1 MRAEDKEVDGRE
13 LERDTERQRDTEL
26 EKSEDDELPE
36 LLPTVDQATEN
47 RGELIGVV
55 RAIFNREHV
64 VVENLDLPARE
75 LKALEALQ
83 AAVEGRDTKLSQF
96 VYASDRRDL
105 LEQALAI
112 LQPNFVTGDEQ
123 HAQLLGAYGDVIERV
138 AALREGLVDKEDA
151 QDDLLRANT
160 AVAPTKAEGD
170 QDDEPKPGESTLTG
184 AERKLPAKPATSLTG
199 PEVKEPPKPG
209 TTLTG
214 PEVKPEPKP
223 TSSLSGP
230 EVKEPPP
237 PATTLTGPEAK
248 DEPKGPSTLGD
259 AKDLAEAQKVPW
271 WKRVLGQAP
280 DRR

>member
-1 MRAEDKEVDGRE
+1 MRAEDKDVDGRE

-26 EKSEDDELPE
+26 EKSDDDELPE
-36 LLPTVDQATEN
+36 LLHEDDQTTEN
-47 RGELIGVV
+47 RGELISAV

-64 VVENLDLPARE
+64 VVENLALPARE

-105 LEQALAI
+105 LEQALAV
-112 LQPNFVTGDEQ
+112 LQPSFVTGDEK
-123 HAQLLGAYGDVIERV
+123 HAQLLGSYGDVIERV

-170 QDDEPKPGESTLTG
+170 QEDEPKPGESTLTG
-184 AERKLPAKPATSLTG
+184 PERKLPAKPATSLTG
-199 PEVKEPPKPG
+199 PEVKEAPKPA

-223 TSSLSGP
+223 ASSLTGP
-230 EVKEPPP
+230 DLKEPPAP
-237 PATTLTGPEAK
+237 PTTLTGPEVK

-259 AKDLAEAQKVPW
+259 AKDLAEAQKKPW
-271 WKRVLGQAP
+271 WKRVLG
-280 DRR
+280 

>member
-1 MRAEDKEVDGRE
+1 VRAEDKDVDGRE

-26 EKSEDDELPE
+26 EKSDDDELPE
-36 LLPTVDQATEN
+36 LLPEAEQTLEN
-47 RGELIGVV
+47 RGELIHVV

-64 VVENLDLPARE
+64 VVENLALPARE

-105 LEQALAI
+105 LEQALAV
-112 LQPNFVTGDEQ
+112 LQPNFVTGDEK

-160 AVAPTKAEGD
+160 TVVATKAEGD
-170 QDDEPKPGESTLTG
+170 QDDEPPKPGESTLTG
-184 AERKLPAKPATSLTG
+184 PERKLPAKLATSLTG
-199 PEVKEPPKPG
+199 PELEEAPK
-209 TTLTG
+209 
-214 PEVKPEPKP
+214 
-223 TSSLSGP
+223 
-230 EVKEPPP
+230 
-237 PATTLTGPEAK
+237 PATTLTGPEVK

-259 AKDLAEAQKVPW
+259 AKDLAEAQKLPW
-271 WKRVLGQAP
+271 WKRVLG
-280 DRR
+280 